1 MNRSINNAGIW
12 LAILLGA
19 AACSPSSAP
28 QEAAVASQPTVQTQ
42 VTPEPQQPPQQAL
55 QTPEKAQPVQT
66 EPVKAAQVAQTPS
79 EIKKQLPALKAYVP
93 SPDEVI
99 EKLKAWDK
107 NLLLLQTRFSQTTS
121 YDGVEINRSHGMLFY
136 NKEKH
141 LLRLDTFDDTDNIV
155 QSAVTDKK
163 DLFILDDTN
172 KQVMK
177 LSWQEWQQNQPNQAL
192 FDFGN
197 YTALL
202 ARHNVQAVRNNYFK
216 LTPKTGET
224 YTLYLTLSPQDYF
237 PQTLTLETDGVVTKA
252 DLTDTQKNKNLPDTT
267 FQGVFK

>member
-1 MNRSINNAGIW
+1 MNRSINNVGLIVTVLLCAAG
-12 LAILLGA
+12 
-19 AACSPSSAP
+19 CSQDNPTQEVAQQP
-28 QEAAVASQPTVQTQ
+28 QPAVQVQPVQEQTPTESPKSVEPTVQPQPTKTAQ
-42 VTPEPQQPPQQAL
+42 ETPG
-55 QTPEKAQPVQT
+55 V
-66 EPVKAAQVAQTPS
+66 S
-79 EIKKQLPALKAYVP
+79 EIKKPVSKAYVP

-136 NKEKH
+136 NKDKH

>member
-1 MNRSINNAGIW
+1 MSRSINNA
-12 LAILLGA
+12 AIILTVCLCA
-19 AACSPSSAP
+19 AGCSQTNATPETTSAP
-28 QEAAVASQPTVQTQ
+28 QTAAPVITQPQPTPKPQTSQPAVQTPAKTDAAKP
-42 VTPEPQQPPQQAL
+42 VTAAPE
-55 QTPEKAQPVQT
+55 TAQ
-66 EPVKAAQVAQTPS
+66 
-79 EIKKQLPALKAYVP
+79 IKKPVTAQKAYLP

-121 YDGVEINRSHGMLFY
+121 YDGVEINRSHGTLFY
-136 NKEKH
+136 DKEKH
-141 LLRLDTFDDTDNIV
+141 ALRLDTFDDSDHIV

-163 DLFILDDTN
+163 DLFILDDKG

-202 ARHNVQAVRNNYFK
+202 ARHNVQAQRPNHFK

-267 FQGVFK
+267 FQGVLK

>member
-1 MNRSINNAGIW
+1 MNRSINNVGLLFVTLL
-12 LAILLGA
+12 LAVGCSRDNA
-19 AACSPSSAP
+19 APETL
-28 QEAAVASQPTVQTQ
+28 QIPTESVQTQ
-42 VTPEPQQPPQQAL
+42 PVQEPTQEALQQTEKTPVKTEETKPVQKTTVTPEIR
-55 QTPEKAQPVQT
+55 E
-66 EPVKAAQVAQTPS
+66 
-79 EIKKQLPALKAYVP
+79 QLPSKKAYVP

-107 NLLLLQTRFSQTTS
+107 NLLFLQTRFSQTTS
-121 YDGVEINRSHGMLFY
+121 YDGTEINRSHGMLFY
-136 NKEKH
+136 DKDKH
-141 LLRLDTFDDTDNIV
+141 MLRLDTFDDSDTIV

-163 DLFILDDTN
+163 DLFILDDSG

-202 ARHNVQAVRNNYFK
+202 ARHNVQAVRPNYFK

-237 PQTLTLETDGVVTKA
+237 PQTLTLETDGVVTQA
-252 DLTDTQKNKNLPDTT
+252 DLTEIQKNKALPNTI
-267 FQGVFK
+267 FQGVVK